1 LLKERPFDPKDIQ
14 YVKSFLRMK
23 KVIIIG
29 IALLMFLSC
38 YTEFDLSNEI
48 DDTGP
53 VVSAFIANDSL
64 IKVYLYKVIG
74 ADDAPQRIDITDA
87 SVKLFEDGVAVEN
100 LKLDFNTGVNSVY
113 DTIYFYTSLNT
124 TACSGKKY
132 RIEVNTFSGEVIA
145 GETFVPESVDM
156 LSVDTSFIY
165 TIDAL
170 DSTYSEEHYFKIRFK
185 DPDEKNFYRITIN
198 RKYGHNQGNNT
209 IKIWEQVYDFSTN
222 DAIFSYFGKDEGNS
236 ISYLFKNNFHI
247 FTDNTFNN
255 HEYELELFKKLSR
268 GVYYGSKKGE
278 FTHYI
283 IELHSITE
291 EGYYYL
297 RSVDLQSQTMRD
309 LTEPV
314 LPFTNI
320 ENGVGIFTGYSASQ
334 KIITIGEYPVEGVVY
349 K

>member
-1 LLKERPFDPKDIQ
+1 
-14 YVKSFLRMK
+14 MK

-38 YTEFDLSNEI
+38 YTEFDLSNEV

-87 SVKLFEDGVAVEN
+87 TVKLFENGVAVEN

-124 TACSGKKY
+124 TACAGKTY
-132 RIEVNTFSGEVIA
+132 RIEITTFEREFITS
-145 GETFVPESVDM
+145 ETYIPEPVEI
-156 LSVDTSFIY
+156 LSVDTSSIFI
-165 TIDAL
+165 IDTL
-170 DSTYSEEHYFKIRFK
+170 SNSYSEESYLWVSFK
-185 DPDEKNFYRITIN
+185 DPPEKNFYRLTIKG
-198 RKYGHNQGNNT
+198 RYGNNIGNDT
-209 IKIWEQVYDFSTN
+209 IKIWNRVITSFNKNNSV
-222 DAIFSYFGKDEGNS
+222 FSYFGEDEENKILNLGR
-236 ISYLFKNNFHI
+236 NNFQI
-247 FTDNTFNN
+247 FNDNTFNGQG
-255 HEYELELFKKLSR
+255 YEIELYNKSSSD
-268 GVYYGSKKGE
+268 VSYSPEKGE
-278 FTHYI
+278 FTQYI

-334 KIITIGEYPVEGVVY
+334 KIITLGEYPVEGVVY